1 MDNLGLYLARMNYY
15 TFSVLLFFRARL
27 KNVDRS
33 SATYHSVTVDD
44 FTVVITEF
52 KPKEKKE
59 KVKKEK
65 ISNGNNNDSN
75 DKKDKKEEFGQGP
88 SRNGTNSSEHTSNN
102 KDTKSKPGDS
112 TGNGNFTEP
121 TAKGGGGG
129 GSSNANTSLNH
140 ENGVNSRATIDTSR
154 SS

>member
-1 MDNLGLYLARMNYY
+1 M
-15 TFSVLLFFRARL
+15 

-75 DKKDKKEEFGQGP
+75 DKKDKKDEFGQGP
-88 SRNGTNSSEHTSNN
+88 SRNGTNSSDHTFNN
-102 KDTKSKPGDS
+102 KDTKSKPSDS
-112 TGNGNFTEP
+112 TGNGKFTEP

-129 GSSNANTSLNH
+129 GGSSNANTNLNH
-140 ENGVNSRATIDTSR
+140 ENGVNSRATFDTSR